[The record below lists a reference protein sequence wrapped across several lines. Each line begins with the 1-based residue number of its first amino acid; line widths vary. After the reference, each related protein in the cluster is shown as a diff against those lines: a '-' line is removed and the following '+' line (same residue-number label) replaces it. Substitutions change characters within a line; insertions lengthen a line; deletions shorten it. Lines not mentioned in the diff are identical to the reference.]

1 MGNEAWLEVIFGKER
16 DNMEKN
22 IYEKVNEV
30 KKRLLE
36 ANIKKSGVNKFAGYN
51 YYELADFT
59 PFIINFCTELKLFTA
74 VSFNKEL
81 ATLTIVNA
89 EKPDEKIEYTSPI
102 EELELKGCN
111 KVQALGGTET
121 YSRRY
126 LYMAAFDIIEN
137 DMFDSVVHEEDIG
150 EKKLDKIKLK
160 TIQDLAI
167 DPDEGRKVLQ
177 EFGYE
182 KSTDIKVKD
191 YAKIFAKLKELL

>member
-1 MGNEAWLEVIFGKER
+1 
-16 DNMEKN
+16 
-22 IYEKVNEV
+22 
-30 KKRLLE
+30 
-36 ANIKKSGVNKFAGYN
+36 
-51 YYELADFT
+51 
-59 PFIINFCTELKLFTA
+59 
-74 VSFNKEL
+74 
-81 ATLTIVNA
+81 
-89 EKPDEKIEYTSPI
+89 
-102 EELELKGCN
+102 
-111 KVQALGGTET
+111 
-121 YSRRY
+121 
-126 LYMAAFDIIEN
+126 MAAFDIIEN

>member
-1 MGNEAWLEVIFGKER
+1 MRV
-16 DNMEKN
+16 N
-22 IYEKVNEV
+22 IYEKIQEV

-89 EKPDEKIEYTSPI
+89 EKPEEKIEYTSPI

-137 DMFDSVVHEEDIG
+137 DMFDSVVHEEDTG
-150 EKKLDKIKLK
+150 DKKLDKIKLK

-167 DPDEGRKVLQ
+167 DPDEGRKVLA

-191 YAKIFAKLKELL
+191 YAAIFKRLKELV